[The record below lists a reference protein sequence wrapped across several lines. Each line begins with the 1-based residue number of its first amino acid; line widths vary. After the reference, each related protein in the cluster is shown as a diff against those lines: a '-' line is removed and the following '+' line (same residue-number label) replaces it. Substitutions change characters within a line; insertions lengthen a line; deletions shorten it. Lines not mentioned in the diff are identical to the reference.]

1 MRSIVSLAKQQDRR
15 GGKGDWSEEEHEEHE
30 EAEGEAVD
38 GGGDDGGGELGE
50 LDERK
55 YEMFCALRKKRDFA
69 ALAAGVGDLVGKI
82 DAKFRPDF
90 LHSELTLRIWLDG
103 ECIAQAIRRSKV
115 ILFMIVGLLYQVL
128 SSPGQTLNAVPSLL
142 LLLSG

>member
-1 MRSIVSLAKQQDRR
+1 MCSIVSLAKEQDRR
-15 GGKGDWSEEEHEEHE
+15 EGKGDWSEEEHEEHE

-38 GGGDDGGGELGE
+38 EGGDNGGGELEE
-50 LDERK
+50 LEEWV
-55 YEMFCALRKKRDFA
+55 YEIFCAFRKKKYFA
-69 ALAAGVGDLVGKI
+69 ALAAGVGDLVGKM
-82 DAKFRPDF
+82 DVKFRPDF

-103 ECIAQAIRRSKV
+103 ECIAQAIRRTKL

-128 SSPGQTLNAVPSLL
+128 SSPGQILNAVPSLL